1 MQPMAPK
8 IKGLRMLAVKSKKP
22 LRKKMNTQVAA
33 TKYATCATER
43 ILPRVSPTLPDSPAM
58 ARPMELSMG

>member
-1 MQPMAPK
+1 MTSLPFSRGGIQAMSFSMLPSRKNPATQAIAPK

-33 TKYATCATER
+33 TKYAT
-43 ILPRVSPTLPDSPAM
+43 
-58 ARPMELSMG
+58 